1 MKKLII
7 IVALSIG
14 FILNAQRGNTS
25 NGTRALNSNTI
36 GSYNTASGYN
46 SLFANTKG
54 ANNTA
59 SGYESLR
66 YNTKGDSNTA
76 LGFKS
81 LRYNTTGSNNT
92 ASGWRS
98 LYANTTGSYN
108 TTSGYESLN
117 ANTSGGNNTASGYGS
132 LISNTTGSYN
142 TASGHQSLYNNNT
155 GDNNTALGF
164 NAMASTSDA
173 TNQTMIGYNAS
184 GVTDNSVVLGNS
196 DVTAVYMGEDSGAT
210 VYAAGLRTASNAV
223 LTLSGDDATFAD
235 DLIVS
240 GDVVVSSDARL
251 KLNIVSL
258 GSTLSRLLLIDGKSY
273 KMKKNGKQ
281 KIGVLAQDIEKVF
294 PELVSVDENEMLAVN
309 YQGLVPVLINAL
321 KEQDIKMSQQQSE
334 IDELKEMV
342 KQLISNK

>member
-342 KQLISNK
+342 KQLISDK

>member
-258 GSTLSRLLLIDGKSY
+258 GSKLSRLLLIDGKSY

-342 KQLISNK
+342 KQLISDK

>member
-14 FILNAQRGNTS
+14 FSLHAQRGNTS

>member
-14 FILNAQRGNTS
+14 FSLNAQRGNTS

-342 KQLISNK
+342 KQLISDK

>member
-14 FILNAQRGNTS
+14 FSLHAQRGNTS

-342 KQLISNK
+342 KQLISDK